1 MSKSTLVDD
10 ASQQQQQKRQ
20 LRARRGRSAAAGTSR
35 SGSPGNSP
43 DAAACLELDTNTPL
57 ETASMAA
64 LDSKQL
70 GTQQQQQEVLDASH
84 QPDIQP
90 TGRAAKRQRQ
100 QQHDAQ
106 AAAAAAPQKHMSAFE
121 AERAARIAAN
131 MARLAALE
139 LPQIAA
145 GLAAM
150 QPAGKAKG
158 AAGPSQRGVGSSKRK
173 RSDEP
178 QQPVRRSARNKGEGP
193 DPATAGGIDYETRD
207 GSVVLH
213 GAGSKWCE
221 AVAAVVAAPPG
232 PLPFRSSNGDEASD
246 AAFLALLA
254 AQAGNAS
261 EQQQQLSS
269 SRDDSTADGQAS
281 RRGNSSGSSS
291 SATGQQLSGLSLA
304 AADVA
309 KMTRDGISCLAFH
322 PSSSRLLIAAAD
334 KQGKVRHWGQQQQ
347 RCSWLL
353 LCTVVYWPYQ
363 CPARSASGLDA
374 SPAINGTAALPPGP
388 SDCSSSP
395 AHLKCTGVVCCAVV

>member
-1 MSKSTLVDD
+1 MSKSTLADD
-10 ASQQQQQKRQ
+10 ASQQQQPQQKRQ

-35 SGSPGNSP
+35 SGSPSNTP

-57 ETASMAA
+57 ETASLAA

-70 GTQQQQQEVLDASH
+70 VTKQQQQQQDEVVLDASH
-84 QPDIQP
+84 QPDTEQ

-100 QQHDAQ
+100 QQQHDGQA
-106 AAAAAAPQKHMSAFE
+106 AAAAAAPQQQMSAFE

-150 QPAGKAKG
+150 QPSGKAKG

-173 RSDEP
+173 RSDEQ
-178 QQPVRRSARNKGEGP
+178 QQPVRRSARNKGEAP
-193 DPATAGGIDYETRD
+193 DPSTAGGIDYETRD
-207 GSVVLH
+207 GSVVLLH
-213 GAGSKWCE
+213 RAVGRWGGSSGE
-221 AVAAVVAAPPG
+221 TAAAVVAAPPG

-254 AQAGNAS
+254 AQAAS
-261 EQQQQLSS
+261 VSVQQQPNSS
-269 SRDDSTADGQAS
+269 SDGQES
-281 RRGNSSGSSS
+281 RRSTNSSGSSS
-291 SATGQQLSGLSLA
+291 SSSGATGQVLSGLSLA

-334 KQGKVRHWGQQQQ
+334 KQGKV
-347 RCSWLL
+347 
-353 LCTVVYWPYQ
+353 
-363 CPARSASGLDA
+363 
-374 SPAINGTAALPPGP
+374 
-388 SDCSSSP
+388 
-395 AHLKCTGVVCCAVV
+395 CAGGFSLHAG